1 MGHPVRYAPETF
13 LKCTPDSEAL
23 ELLLDDLLVLQRLQD
38 VQDDENQ
45 AARPC
50 HSNDLELGYE
60 DLQNYE
66 ILCKS
71 PKGAIFAQVT
81 VKPTSRSIC
90 LWT

>member
-1 MGHPVRYAPETF
+1 M
-13 LKCTPDSEAL
+13 KCIVPDSESL

-45 AARPC
+45 AARSC
-50 HSNDLELGYE
+50 HGNDLELGYE